1 MRGPRVS
8 DEEEASGI
16 RTRWL
21 SALNAKEQ
29 DVDVI
34 APMAGS
40 HEKLQKKGH
49 RAQSVLPGDKFH
61 QDLFIVWG
69 SLLATKGHRRLMRI
83 RVVDAVSVCHAKES
97 TALTLHMHSLTLF
110 SHL

>member
-1 MRGPRVS
+1 MRSPRVS
-8 DEEEASGI
+8 DEEASGI

-40 HEKLQKKGH
+40 HEKLQKQGH
-49 RAQSVLPGDKFH
+49 RAQSVLEGDKFPSRP
-61 QDLFIVWG
+61 VR
-69 SLLATKGHRRLMRI
+69 SLGEPI
-83 RVVDAVSVCHAKES
+83 GN
-97 TALTLHMHSLTLF
+97 
-110 SHL
+110 